1 MKTNLIQYLL
11 ILIVSMSTMRSYGQS
26 TNSLESRL
34 QECKEISIII
44 KYKLDSVQ
52 IRYEDLY
59 DRYSE
64 LNSNYRKCVS
74 DMNVIEDE
82 IGLAKTDN
90 KNKDKKLKE
99 CSNAMQEQTN
109 TIIELEGKNNTLK
122 GFVTGLGI
130 TTIILALIIVL

>member
-1 MKTNLIQYLL
+1 MIT
-11 ILIVSMSTMRSYGQS
+11 TRSYGQVVE
-26 TNSLESRL
+26 SLESKL
-34 QECKEISIII
+34 FECKKVSIILSGR
-44 KYKLDSVQ
+44 LDSVQ

-74 DMNVIEDE
+74 DMNIIEDE

-99 CSNAMQEQTN
+99 CSNAMQEQTS
-109 TIIELEGKNNTLK
+109 TIIELEEKNNTLK